1 MRFSLA
7 LAVLLIVGCS
17 PQLAAPGPNSSLA
30 TAVPPTPAVME
41 ICGAQACP
49 EPPSPYRVMIQT
61 RPTPMAVNRPTLFMV
76 AVADAAGTPAS
87 GVQVSLFAAHAEDIH
102 QDVGPAPA
110 SEDTT
115 GTYQVEMTLHERG
128 DYTITATIEGPLGH
142 GQHVFNVD
150 TEL

>member
-7 LAVLLIVGCS
+7 VALVWIAGCS
-17 PQLAAPGPNSSLA
+17 PQSAAPG
-30 TAVPPTPAVME
+30 TAVPVAATVQPTSVVKE

-49 EPPSPYRVMIQT
+49 EPPSPYRVTIQT

-76 AVADAAGTPAS
+76 AVADPAGTPAS

-110 SEDTT
+110 SEAAT